1 MPKTPFA
8 PTPPSRPS
16 ASLAGSVLG
25 WMQGYLRFSVDLW
38 SQSLEVAGTS
48 AARGARDAGNNLRQG
63 IGAGPIVMGLLR
75 NYMAG
80 LADLAITASNAAE
93 AAAMNRP
100 AARPQV
106 YPVDNKPFPMP
117 AIVRDASQGWAIYFV
132 AAAAAMSE
140 LGQAAT
146 DFQLL
151 DVGAG
156 RTPLAIL
163 GVEYRDSD
171 FGQYPEL
178 VVALFVQPKGQNAA
192 MPMVHYLAIV
202 VSQAFTKDAAKI
214 VWGLEKIL
222 CPTCSSIYAADHVR
236 FQVAPGALAITYPR
250 FGDASS
256 AAIPIHSLSFQD
268 KIAMQAVSM
277 RAGSGEGTQIGGSV
291 RLVLGDPKANNCLCA
306 GEAEKCLC
314 DTLRKLDIAS
324 FLPAANG
331 WTEKMTGDFGPPSPM
346 KLPKPPISRSET
358 TG

>member
-1 MPKTPFA
+1 MSKTPFT
-8 PTPPSRPS
+8 PTPQSCPSG
-16 ASLAGSVLG
+16 SLAGSVLG
-25 WMQGYLRFSVDLW
+25 WMQGYFRFTVDFW
-38 SQSLEVAGTS
+38 SQSLEVAGTA
-48 AARGARDAGNNLRQG
+48 AARGVRDAGNDLQQG
-63 IGAGPIVMGLLR
+63 NGAGAIVMGLLR
-75 NYMAG
+75 NYVAG

-100 AARPQV
+100 AARQQV
-106 YPVDNKPFPMP
+106 YQIGNKPFPVP

-132 AAAAAMSE
+132 DAAAAASE

-156 RTPLAIL
+156 RTPLVIL
-163 GVEYRDSD
+163 GVDYRDSD

-178 VVALFVQPKGQNAA
+178 VVALFVQPKSQNAA

-214 VWGLEKIL
+214 VWGIEKTL
-222 CPTCSSIYAADHVR
+222 RPTCSAIYATDYVR

-250 FGDASS
+250 FGTASS
-256 AAIPIHSLSFQD
+256 AAIPIHSVSFQN
-268 KIAMQAVSM
+268 KLAMQAVSM
-277 RAGSGEGTQIGGSV
+277 RAGSGEGSQIGGSV
-291 RLVLGDPKANNCLCA
+291 RLMLGDPKVGNCLCA
-306 GEAEKCLC
+306 GEAEKCFC
-314 DTLRKLDIAS
+314 DTLRKFDIAS

-346 KLPKPPISRSET
+346 KLPKPPISRSEI